1 MEVAA
6 MFACIVVAFEIAVLG
21 AAFWYVFLREE
32 KAYKIVGDPWGNY
45 AGIDDPDRR
54 EVSGVISRLDGKVV
68 LLPSP
73 HDPDEP
79 LAPRTSDQVRR
90 AARARGASTGEN
102 NMRATPTHPRKAS

>member
-1 MEVAA
+1 

-45 AGIDDPDRR
+45 AGIDDPDRG
-54 EVSGVISRLDGKVV
+54 EISGVVSRLDGKVV

-73 HDPDEP
+73 HAPRKPPAP
-79 LAPRTSDQVRR
+79 LTPRTSDQVRR
-90 AARARGASTGEN
+90 AARARGAYAGEN
-102 NMRATPTHPRKAS
+102 NLRTKPTHPRKAS